1 MHELITQFIFV
12 IEAYMKN
19 NYISINLIPS
29 SIFLWVVDVIDVSSE
44 SINNVF

>member
-1 MHELITQFIFV
+1 MHKLITQFIFV
-12 IEAYMKN
+12 IDVYKKN
-19 NYISINLIPS
+19 NYISINPIPS